1 MKHMNILC
9 LILAMLLC
17 AGCGAPTIKGT
28 VEPTARPANSNDCA
42 DAGRNA

>member
-1 MKHMNILC
+1 MKHT
-9 LILAMLLC
+9 LIFSLTLVILLC